1 MDKICERLGNKTLL
15 VIDNSLIQ
23 RSNAMLVKKLTEGEN
38 KGLTLL
44 FLPT

>member
-1 MDKICERLGNKTLL
+1 MDKICERLENKTIL
-15 VIDNSLIQ
+15 VIDNSLIH
-23 RSNAMLVKKLTEGEN
+23 RSNGMRVKELTEGKN